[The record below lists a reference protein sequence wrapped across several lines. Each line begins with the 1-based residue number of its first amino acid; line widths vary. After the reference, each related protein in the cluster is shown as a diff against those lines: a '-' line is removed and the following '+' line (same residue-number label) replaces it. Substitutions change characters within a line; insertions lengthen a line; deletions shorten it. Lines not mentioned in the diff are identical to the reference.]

1 MNLVDP
7 SESYRLLGVSP
18 GASLDTIKQAYRR
31 LARQYHPDVAGEQ
44 SKERFQQV
52 NEAYRVL
59 CTWTQEV
66 QQAPPTPSSK
76 PQPQTPTKSTPASI
90 RMEVK
95 RAPSSSSPLTPK
107 PMQTPTAKARKLS
120 GPELQDFEKRVFYL
134 KKALKSRDWVYA
146 LSQAESL
153 FDTFPGYPEA
163 IHLLA
168 ITYQRRGNALII
180 EKKYSQARAYLAK
193 ALQTEPNNKALAFEI
208 ERDLQRISQSSQG

>member
-1 MNLVDP
+1 MDLVDP
-7 SESYRLLGVSP
+7 SESYRLLGVAP

-44 SKERFQQV
+44 SKERFQQI

-59 CTWTQEV
+59 CTWTQDAQET
-66 QQAPPTPSSK
+66 PPPSSK
-76 PQPQTPTKSTPASI
+76 PQPTKSTPTTV

-95 RAPSSSSPLTPK
+95 KASSSSTSPLTPK
-107 PMQTPTAKARKLS
+107 PMSAPTAKTKKLS
-120 GPELQDFEKRVFYL
+120 SAEQQDFEKRVFYL

-146 LSQAESL
+146 LSQAENL
-153 FDTFPGYPEA
+153 FDSFPGYPEA

-193 ALQTEPNNKALAFEI
+193 ALQTEPSNKALAFEI

>member
-1 MNLVDP
+1 
-7 SESYRLLGVSP
+7 LGVSP
-18 GASLDTIKQAYRR
+18 GAGLDTIKQAYRR

-44 SKERFQQV
+44 SKERFQKI

-59 CTWTQEV
+59 CTWTQEA
-66 QQAPPTPSSK
+66 QQASPPPSPK
-76 PQPQTPTKSTPASI
+76 PQPTKQSPASI

-95 RAPSSSSPLTPK
+95 KTPSSSHPPHPK
-107 PMQTPTAKARKLS
+107 PKPTPAVNAQKLS
-120 GPELQDFEKRVFYL
+120 IAQQQDFEKKAFYL

-193 ALQTEPNNKALAFEI
+193 ALETEPGNKALAFEI
-208 ERDLQRISQSSQG
+208 ERDLQRIGQSSQG